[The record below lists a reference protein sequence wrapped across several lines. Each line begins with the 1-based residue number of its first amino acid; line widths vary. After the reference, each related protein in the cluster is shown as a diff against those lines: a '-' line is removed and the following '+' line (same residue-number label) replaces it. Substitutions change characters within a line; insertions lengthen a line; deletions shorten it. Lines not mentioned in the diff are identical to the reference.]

1 MTSAGGDGKNVLTST
16 GNVGSLRILKES
28 SACNG
33 SSAHLYDFHYFSMSR
48 GSSKL
53 FANIKFQ
60 WRIKIA
66 SALHTSNP
74 NISELN
80 FLTWSLSSS
89 LVCKSLRSIVARPHH
104 RLKEFNYTDRC
115 FMRNKEVETR
125 FEKQFQLSFACI
137 VLSCLA
143 TSNYDC
149 RHLYFSPDS
158 NIATVNESWLCDSSC
173 WLLFK
178 VKTWWTI
185 FTFKVLWKRL

>member
-16 GNVGSLRILKES
+16 GNVGSLRIVKEI
-28 SACNG
+28 SARNG

-80 FLTWSLSSS
+80 FLTWNLSSS
-89 LVCKSLRSIVARPHH
+89 LVCKSLQSIIARPHH
-104 RLKEFNYTDRC
+104 RLKEFNYTGPVLYAQQRS
-115 FMRNKEVETR
+115 RNEIRVTISTFFR
-125 FEKQFQLSFACI
+125 LHRL
-137 VLSCLA
+137 VLP
-143 TSNYDC
+143 
-149 RHLYFSPDS
+149 RHLQLRLQAS
-158 NIATVNESWLCDSSC
+158 
-173 WLLFK
+173 LFLAG
-178 VKTWWTI
+178 
-185 FTFKVLWKRL
+185 FQYRDREWKLAVRFLMLTSV